1 MASRLRSTLLTWTTL
16 VPVLAA
22 LLLVLT
28 WGRSIGYAVV
38 VLVALALGAAVLA
51 AVHHAEVVAH
61 RVGEPFGSLVL
72 AVAVTVI
79 EVGLIVTLMIS
90 GGSGA
95 ATLARDTV
103 FAAVM
108 ITLNGIVGLV
118 LLIGALRFNIPRFNA
133 EGTGTALATVAAL
146 ATLTLVLPTFTTSRP
161 GPEFSPA
168 QLAFA
173 AIASLIIYGVFV
185 FTQTGRHRDFFLP
198 VTSDGTVVA
207 EEEHADPPT
216 TRDALFSLALLVVA
230 LVAVVGLAKIES
242 PAIEAGVEAV
252 GYPQSFVG
260 VVIALLVLLPETLA
274 AVPRRPT
281 RPGADRFQPG
291 HRFGDGQHRADHP
304 GDRGGLDLARR
315 SAGVGPELKPDRAA
329 RGHLRGGHPHRGPR
343 PGDPPGGRAPPGPAG
358 RLPVPGRQPIATAA
372 AIRATSG
379 GPLCPMAPPM
389 PAPCARPSASR
400 SASSSTRPAEE
411 REDAAGRSRA
421 SGRP

>member
-51 AVHHAEVVAH
+51 GVHHAEVVAH

-79 EVGLIVTLMIS
+79 EVGLIVTLMIA
-90 GGSGA
+90 GGPGA

-216 TRDALFSLALLVVA
+216 TRGALFSLALLVVA

-242 PAIEAGVEAV
+242 PAIEAAVEAA
-252 GYPQSFVG
+252 GFPQSFVG

-274 AVPRRPT
+274 A
-281 RPGADRFQPG
+281 
-291 HRFGDGQHRADHP
+291 
-304 GDRGGLDLARR
+304 
-315 SAGVGPELKPDRAA
+315 SRAA
-329 RGHLRGGHPHRGPR
+329 RRDRVQTGFNLAIGSAMASIGLTIPAIAVASIWLDGPLVL
-343 PGDPPGGRAPPGPAG
+343 GLSSSQIVLLAVTFVVAI
-358 RLPVPGRQPIATAA
+358 LTVVPGRATRQEGVIHLVLLAA
-372 AIRATSG
+372 FLFLAVN
-379 GPLCPMAPPM
+379 P
-389 PAPCARPSASR
+389 
-400 SASSSTRPAEE
+400 
-411 REDAAGRSRA
+411 
-421 SGRP
+421 